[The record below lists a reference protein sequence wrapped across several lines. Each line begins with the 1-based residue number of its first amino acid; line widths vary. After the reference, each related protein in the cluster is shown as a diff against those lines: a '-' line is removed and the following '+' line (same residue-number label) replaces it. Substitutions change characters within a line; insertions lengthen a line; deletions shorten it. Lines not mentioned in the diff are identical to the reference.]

1 MLVTF
6 AIVTDS
12 TPCAPLLAATDE
24 FPRDNAFSPR
34 VREKASERPER
45 GSQANHRDERQQAA
59 DDRHHDDIEIV
70 FSVGR
75 VADREQSD
83 NGAVVRQAVERA
95 GANDRDTMQQRR
107 VDPLLVD
114 R

>member
-6 AIVTDS
+6 AIGTDS

-59 DDRHHDDIEIV
+59 DDRHPEEWNPPH
-70 FSVGR
+70 SQ
-75 VADREQSD
+75 QS
-83 NGAVVRQAVERA
+83 
-95 GANDRDTMQQRR
+95 
-107 VDPLLVD
+107 LVPFLCVPPQGTF
-114 R
+114 